1 MLSTLPEVGGIIN
14 LWTVEQDSKGALCGS
29 VTHPHQAKLY
39 ALDYLYGPN
48 LSPLSSFHKKYFS
61 NPLDSLQMKFID
73 EAI

>member
-1 MLSTLPEVGGIIN
+1 MLSTLPEVGSVIN

-29 VTHPHQAKLY
+29 VTHPHQAELY

-61 NPLDSLQMKFID
+61 DPLDSLKMKFID